1 MYTFFAHS
9 VLFKLASPQASQS
22 IFKRKVSKRCTS
34 KRDLIKD
41 APLIDSKRKESGTQR
56 NRIRIVGTRR
66 RRSTAGAAT
75 TAVFVHM
82 ENKFPIDT
90 LQMFSG

>member
-1 MYTFFAHS
+1 MLILCFLTLLRLKLHS
-9 VLFKLASPQASQS
+9 QFLFGKS
-22 IFKRKVSKRCTS
+22 VSVALPRG
-34 KRDLIKD
+34 DLIKD
-41 APLIDSKRKESGTQR
+41 AALIDSKRKESGTQR

-75 TAVFVHM
+75 TAVFGNM